1 MNKFLK
7 SFTYAF
13 NGLKYCFKNELNFKV
28 QLFFAIVTVG
38 LGLSFSLSI
47 TEWIIILFCIGIVLS
62 AELFNTVIEI
72 ICNKIDPNYNSTI
85 KIIKDVSAAAVLVL
99 SLVSAII
106 GLLIFIPKIFK
117 LYA

>member
-1 MNKFLK
+1 MLKIIK
-7 SFTYAF
+7 SFSYAF
-13 NGLKYCFKNELNFKV
+13 NGIKYCFKNELNFKV

-72 ICNKIDPNYNSTI
+72 ICNKIEPNYHCTI

-99 SLVSAII
+99 SVVSAII
-106 GLLIFIPKIFK
+106 GLLIFIPKVYK